1 MALIHL
7 IEGCVTNELLYCYLK
22 FSHFF
27 TAQNMMQIGSVQQ
40 FLPVTTGKQWTKNR
54 ARRGK
59 SKIMEQIDLYLEGLG
74 LYRKQTARDATCLF
88 RAVSEQI
95 FYSQCFH
102 YSVRLSCIHFME
114 RNRCLFPTKID
125 GEPFEDHARRLRSPR
140 EWGGQWEMQAMSILY
155 KYIHLILFLKIIKTP
170 F

>member
-1 MALIHL
+1 MCAADLR
-7 IEGCVTNELLYCYLK
+7 
-22 FSHFF
+22 
-27 TAQNMMQIGSVQQ
+27 MQVDSVHQ
-40 FLPVTTGKQWTKNR
+40 LPMLPFAKNWAPKNR

-59 SKIMEQIDLYLEGLG
+59 SKVMEQIDLFLEGLG

-114 RNRCLFPTKID
+114 RNRSLFPDKID
-125 GEPFEDHARRLRSPR
+125 GEKFEDHVRRLRSPR
-140 EWGGQWEMQAMSILY
+140 EWGGRWEMQAMSILY
-155 KYIHLILFLKIIKTP
+155 K
-170 F
+170 